1 MSLALALDHSPAGRM
16 VLLGLVFVALK
27 LLAFTL
33 QVALSKGEYRHL
45 PRTTFFRGVYVT
57 GKVTPA
63 LAAAALCGAALLRHD
78 RANTWLFALLALG
91 LTFLA
96 VYVVRLRKQG
106 KFFGLLPVRRDRK
119 RNLQP
124 TD

>member
-45 PRTTFFRGVYVT
+45 PRTTFFRGLRHRQSHARSCCGIPVWCR
-57 GKVTPA
+57 PA
-63 LAAAALCGAALLRHD
+63 QARSREYLVVCSAYARTHLPCGPRGPFAEAGEVFRAAAC
-78 RANTWLFALLALG
+78 
-91 LTFLA
+91 
-96 VYVVRLRKQG
+96 
-106 KFFGLLPVRRDRK
+106 
-119 RNLQP
+119 
-124 TD
+124 